1 MRLTIER
8 SHLLKSLQ
16 HVQSVVERRNTI
28 PILSNLL
35 ISSADSQLS
44 LTATD
49 MDIAVVDSSPSEVG
63 QAGATTAPAHMLY
76 DIVRK
81 LPEGAQVEIAT
92 EDGNDRLSLRTGRSK
107 FSLHCLPTEDFPQVA
122 DGELGH
128 QFALPAKD
136 LRRLIDKSR
145 FAIST
150 EETRY
155 YLNGIYLHAIEN
167 GNQPVLRA
175 VATDGHRLARVEVA
189 LPAGAEGMPGVIV
202 PRKAIGEL
210 RKLLEDFDEE
220 VQVGLSEVKIRFV
233 LGTATLSSKLI
244 DGTFPDYARVIP
256 EGNDKIMTVPGKAF
270 ADAVDRVSTIA
281 SDKSRAIKLSIADDK
296 VVLSAHSPDQASATE
311 ELAVDYGGEAIDIG
325 FNSRYVLDMTQQI
338 EGDSIKFEMADAASP
353 TVVCDSDDPLAL
365 YVLMPMRV

>member
-35 ISSADSQLS
+35 IASEDSQLS

-92 EDGNDRLSLRTGRSK
+92 EDGTDRLSLRTGRAS
-107 FSLHCLPTEDFPQVA
+107 FSLHCLPTEDFPVVL
-122 DGELGH
+122 DGDVTH
-128 QFALPAKD
+128 QFALPAKE
-136 LRRLIDKSR
+136 LRRLIDKTR

-155 YLNGIYLHAIEN
+155 YLNGIYLHAIEEAD
-167 GNQPVLRA
+167 QAVLRA

-189 LPAGAEGMPGVIV
+189 LPAGAQGMPGVIV
-202 PRKAIGEL
+202 PRKAIAEL
-210 RKLLEDFDEE
+210 RKLLDDFDEE
-220 VQVGLSEVKIRFV
+220 VQIALSDVKVRFV
-233 LGTATLSSKLI
+233 LGTAILSSKLI
-244 DGTFPDYARVIP
+244 DGTFPDYERVIP
-256 EGNDKIMTVPGKAF
+256 QGNDKIMTVHGKQF
-270 ADAVDRVSTIA
+270 SEAVDRVSTIA
-281 SDKSRAIKLSIADDK
+281 SDKSRAIKLSLADDK
-296 VVLSAHSPDQASATE
+296 VVLSASSPDQASAIE

-338 EGDSIKFEMADAASP
+338 EGDSLRFEMADAASP
-353 TVVCDSDDPLAL
+353 TVVSDSDDPLAL